1 MEKKEMI
8 VEVSPLKYT
17 IKIENIRY
25 SSSDGEQV
33 GSDFQ
38 YLEVTKKQMEVLL
51 ESLQKALKMFEN
63 LN

>member
-17 IKIENIRY
+17 IKIEDIRY
-25 SSSDGEQV
+25 SSDGEQV

>member
-1 MEKKEMI
+1 MI

-25 SSSDGEQV
+25 SNDGEQV
-33 GSDFQ
+33 GSDFE